1 MEYQYKFSVVIPVY
15 NVYGYLRE
23 TLDSVIQQD
32 IGFEENI
39 QVILVNDG
47 SPDRSEE
54 ICLEYQKRY
63 PDNIVYL
70 KQENQGVSA
79 ARNHAISYIRIRSI
93 WSPVPRN
100 FLRRGMSIT
109 GCGLNMKMA
118 AASLMYWISII
129 ISRCMSLLL
138 L

>member
-47 SPDRSEE
+47 SPDRSE
-54 ICLEYQKRY
+54 
-63 PDNIVYL
+63 
-70 KQENQGVSA
+70 
-79 ARNHAISYIRIRSI
+79 AI
-93 WSPVPRN
+93 
-100 FLRRGMSIT
+100 
-109 GCGLNMKMA
+109 
-118 AASLMYWISII
+118 
-129 ISRCMSLLL
+129 
-138 L
+138 